1 MSVNATGHVSEI
13 WSRATSA
20 LSNTP
25 SPQSVGPA
33 RSEIQ
38 PDNRL
43 PPPTRTDGATANP
56 FQQLSSN
63 LQSVLI
69 QMQSQKASG
78 Q

>member
-1 MSVNATGHVSEI
+1 MSVNSTGHVSAI

-25 SPQSVGPA
+25 PPQGLAPGKPED
-33 RSEIQ
+33 R
-38 PDNRL
+38 
-43 PPPTRTDGATANP
+43 PPPPVRSDGAPANP

-78 Q
+78 R